1 MKMKNLL
8 IDNHNLEKEN
18 KELKELLI
26 KIKDSCFWQYRFY
39 WKWKDKKQLLK
50 DFLTIYHEI
59 NRLEI

>member
-1 MKMKNLL
+1 MKNLL

-39 WKWKDKKQLLK
+39 WKWKQV
-50 DFLTIYHEI
+50 II
-59 NRLEI
+59 N

>member
-1 MKMKNLL
+1 MKNLL

-26 KIKDSCFWQYRFY
+26 KIKDSCWRQYRFY